1 MNYANCLIQISMDF
15 ANKIINLWT
24 IIYDHDV
31 DRIYMFTEF
40 SQVLASLNA
49 SIRGY
54 IGDDDEL
61 CDDICRKI
69 VAVMKE
75 LQEQHV
81 VPININQL
89 QICVYRWELDKT
101 SKIHQ
106 LLAKC
111 CAEVNDDLQ
120 KEIFGLFSDII

>member
-1 MNYANCLIQISMDF
+1 MDF

-75 LQEQHV
+75 LQEQHA